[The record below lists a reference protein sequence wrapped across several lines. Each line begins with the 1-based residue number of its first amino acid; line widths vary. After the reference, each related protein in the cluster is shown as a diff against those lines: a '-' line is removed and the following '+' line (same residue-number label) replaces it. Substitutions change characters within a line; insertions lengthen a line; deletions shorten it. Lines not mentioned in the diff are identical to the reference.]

1 MNNHVMMMRQAK
13 QMLANNW
20 LNAAIGTLIYAVIS
34 AAASFTSIGSL
45 ILYGS
50 LIFGYTLFIAC
61 LADTKVTKF
70 DLLFK
75 GFDRFVETLVA
86 GLLYA
91 LIVTIGTMLL
101 IVPGIIA
108 ACGLAQTFYI
118 MVDDANISGTDA
130 LQMSWNMMKGHK
142 MDWFLL
148 QLRFFGWA
156 LLCILTLGIGC
167 LFLNPYIYVTNLNY
181 YRQLRYGNFLPAK

>member
-1 MNNHVMMMRQAK
+1 MMMRQAK

-70 DLLFK
+70 DLLFR

-130 LQMSWNMMKGHK
+130 LQMSWNMMKGRK